1 MTVQTAGSRIA
12 ETSPRAAVNSAGAKT
27 AAVHATRPE
36 TRAAERARLRPAV
49 LIMARAPRRG
59 AVRRALEPVLGADGC
74 VALQAELIA
83 QAASW
88 ARHVAPGGVHVA
100 HDPPDAGPELRA
112 LIGND
117 ATVFPQNG
125 DGIAG
130 RLADA
135 AARVFARSHGPLI
148 IVWPDLPQLRRQHA
162 QSALEDLRS
171 GCDVV
176 LGPAMDGGL
185 YMVAIGRPLPKLF
198 SLPETAWRS
207 PDVMTMGLAAARE
220 AGLEVGIL
228 RAERALHRPADV
240 RAAVA
245 DPMLPEAIAKILRRR
260 LAPI

>member
-1 MTVQTAGSRIA
+1 
-12 ETSPRAAVNSAGAKT
+12 
-27 AAVHATRPE
+27 VHATGAE
-36 TRAAERARLRPAV
+36 NRAAERSRLRPAV
-49 LIMARAPRRG
+49 LVMARAPRRG
-59 AVRRALEPVLGADGC
+59 DVRRALEPVLGADGC

-88 ARHVAPGGVHVA
+88 ARDIAPQGVHVA

-117 ATVFPQNG
+117 AIVFPQNG

-162 QSALEDLRS
+162 KCALDDLRA

-176 LGPAMDGGL
+176 LGPAIDGGL
-185 YMVAIGRPLPKLF
+185 YLVAIGRPLPKLF

-207 PDVMTMGLAAARE
+207 RDVMTMGLAAARE

-245 DPMLPEAIAKILRRR
+245 DPLLPERIGKILTHRVARATWRPSANGERR
-260 LAPI
+260 